1 MPNWCYSTIV
11 FRGDAQ
17 EVRTLYNLLDDCETH
32 PEQFANS
39 KYPKTDF
46 GSKWLGY
53 PLVKVGLQDCIDSA
67 NAERNLKCRGE
78 ILDFEY
84 HRYEN
89 SDEADL
95 MIQTYT
101 AWCPMIQMWNAILK
115 KLNLNSVKFCVE
127 AEEPGCEIY
136 VIYNPDNL
144 DYFDNEE
151 IYVDTYLSEPSLCPR
166 LIQEFNEN
174 RYMNE
179 DEFLSMVSKAAERK
193 ITDFKEAVDY
203 VESFNDK
210 IGEDDF
216 VYVHRYERDDDID
229 NYC

>member
-46 GSKWLGY
+46 GSKWLGD

-101 AWCPMIQMWNAILK
+101 AWCPMIRMWHKIIDALK
-115 KLNLNSVKFCVE
+115 LTSVEFCAE
-127 AEEPGCEIY
+127 AEEPGLELY
-136 VIYNPDNL
+136 VIYDPHGL
-144 DYFDNEE
+144 GYFSDE
-151 IYVDTYLSEPSLCPR
+151 IYVDTFLPEPQKCPE
-166 LIQEFNEN
+166 LLLDFDEV
-174 RYMNE
+174 RYM
-179 DEFLSMVSKAAERK
+179 DEETFLSVVRESSDKEIK
-193 ITDFKEAVDY
+193 DIKEAIAFVK
-203 VESFNDK
+203 SLNDK
-210 IGEDDF
+210 IGEENF
-216 VYVHRYERDDDID
+216 VYVHQFVRDDDID
-229 NYC
+229 NYV